1 MVELLYG
8 AKNFSVIADKEIREG
23 RAIAFRFT
31 GWRRPWV
38 YRALAMYA
46 EYDQVAGKGSPPR
59 KLSLA
64 LAWRVLFAPT
74 LFGLVHQAR
83 SSGMGVLVRDAGT
96 SLEVRLEPS
105 NSTPHTD
112 ARMSAV
118 LHRPPPGARAGGRG
132 R

>member
-1 MVELLYG
+1 MIELLYG
-8 AKNFSVIADKEIREG
+8 AKNFAAVADKEIREG
-23 RAIAFRFT
+23 RAVAFRFA

-38 YRALAMYA
+38 YRALTMYA
-46 EYDQVAGKGSPPR
+46 AHDQVARTGSPPR

-74 LFGLVHQAR
+74 LFGLIHQAR
-83 SSGMGVLVRDAGT
+83 SNGMGVLVRDAGT

-105 NSTPHTD
+105 NSTPHPD
-112 ARMSAV
+112 ARASAV
-118 LHRPPPGARAGGRG
+118 PNQNSSAARAGGRG

>member
-1 MVELLYG
+1 MIELLYG
-8 AKNFSVIADKEIREG
+8 AKNFSAIADKEIREG

-46 EYDQVAGKGSPPR
+46 EHDQALGAGSAPR

-64 LAWRVLFAPT
+64 LAWRVLLAPT
-74 LFGLVHQAR
+74 LCGLIHQAR
-83 SSGMGVLVRDAGT
+83 SNGMGLLVRDAGT

-105 NSTPHTD
+105 NSTPHAD
-112 ARMSAV
+112 ARASAV
-118 LHRPPPGARAGGRG
+118 RNQPPSARAGGRE